1 MVNSH
6 QNYPPEA
13 CSFTRI
19 SIKTFL
25 AGVITVASLNSDQ
38 SYQQLTEHSLQ
49 LILTS
54 VKKNHFLL
62 DKSKCL
68 FPSRA
73 SFSPNFASGYSY
85 CLEGQ

>member
-54 VKKNHFLL
+54 VKK
-62 DKSKCL
+62 KSLPIGQKQVFIPLESKFFPQLCL
-68 FPSRA
+68 
-73 SFSPNFASGYSY
+73 GI
-85 CLEGQ
+85 